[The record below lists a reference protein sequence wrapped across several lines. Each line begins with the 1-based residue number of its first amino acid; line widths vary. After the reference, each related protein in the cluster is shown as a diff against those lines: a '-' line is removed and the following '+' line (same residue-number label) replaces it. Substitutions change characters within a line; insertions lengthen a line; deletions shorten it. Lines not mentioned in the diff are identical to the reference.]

1 MGVSFLE
8 VEIRIMYAVVDVE
21 TTGGKYNEEGI
32 TEIAIYKFDGSEI
45 VDQFISL
52 VNPERPIQSFVVQ
65 LTGINENMLR
75 NAPKFYEV
83 AKRVVEITE
92 DCTLVAHNASFDYRM
107 LCTEF
112 NRLGFSYQKQTLCTV
127 ALAKKLIPEQ
137 ASYKLGKLVRSL
149 GIPLSDRHRAAG
161 DARATV
167 KLLKLLLDKDS
178 EKTIVKQVL
187 RTKEQDQVTR
197 KFLHLVEQVKPV
209 TGVYYLHNQQG
220 DVIYIGKSTNM
231 RKRVNQ
237 HFTGKSRKSLK
248 IQLETH
254 SVSTEETGNEL
265 IALLKEVDEIQLHK
279 PKHNRVHKNDSIR
292 FGLEEGVTS
301 TGYRFLRIAHAQDN
315 IRYVTTFKNLNNAR
329 KLLYFFAQ
337 KYTLCLKLVGL
348 ESPKKA
354 CSNEQINQCLG
365 ACVEQESVES
375 YNKRVKQC
383 VDRLSFQSPNMLL
396 IDKGRTHDERS
407 IILIKDNEYKGFGYV
422 NLNYQITNI
431 DMINTIIAPMK
442 NSRAARHIIQQFV
455 RKNKVKEIIH
465 LDEAP

>member
-1 MGVSFLE
+1 
-8 VEIRIMYAVVDVE
+8 MYAVVDVE

-32 TEIAIYKFDGSEI
+32 TEIAIFKYDGNKI

-52 VNPERPIQSFVVQ
+52 VNPERPIQPFVAN
-65 LTGINENMLR
+65 LTGINEKMLR

-83 AKRVVEITE
+83 AKRIVEITE

-112 NRLGFSYQKQTLCTV
+112 NRLGFTYERPTLCTV
-127 ALAKKLIPEQ
+127 SLSKKLIPEQ

-167 KLLKLLLDKDS
+167 KLLKLLLDKDT
-178 EKTIVKQVL
+178 EKKIVKEVL
-187 RTKEQDQVTR
+187 RTKEQDQVSR
-197 KFLHLVEQVKPV
+197 KFLHLVDQAKAV

-231 RKRVNQ
+231 RKRLNQ

-254 SVSTEETGNEL
+254 SVSTEETGSEL

-279 PKHNRVHKNDSIR
+279 PKHNRVHKNDRIR

-301 TGYRFLRIAHAQDN
+301 LGYRFLRIVHAQDG
-315 IRYVTTFKNLNNAR
+315 IPYVTTFKNLNNAR
-329 KLLYFFAQ
+329 KTLYFFAQ

-348 ESPKKA
+348 ESPKNA
-354 CSNEQINQCLG
+354 CSHEQINQCLG
-365 ACVEQESVES
+365 ACIEKETAEQ
-375 YNKRVKQC
+375 YNNRVQQC
-383 VDRLSFQSPNMLL
+383 IDRLSFQSPNMLL

-407 IILIKDNEYKGFGYV
+407 IVLIQDNEYKGFGFV
-422 NLNYQITNI
+422 SLNYQLTNM
-431 DMINTIIAPMK
+431 DMINTLITPMK

-455 RKNKVKEIIH
+455 RKNKVKEIVN
-465 LDEAP
+465 LDETP

>member
-1 MGVSFLE
+1 
-8 VEIRIMYAVVDVE
+8 MYAVVDVE
-21 TTGGKYNEEGI
+21 TTGGKFNEEGI
-32 TEIAIYKFDGSEI
+32 TEIAIYKFDGCEI

-52 VNPERPIQSFVVQ
+52 VNPERPIQPFVVQ

-112 NRLGFSYQKQTLCTV
+112 NRLGFTYQRQTLCTV

>member
-1 MGVSFLE
+1 
-8 VEIRIMYAVVDVE
+8 MYAVVDVE

-32 TEIAIYKFDGSEI
+32 TEVAIYKFDGNEI

-52 VNPERPIQSFVVQ
+52 INPERPIQPFVAN
-65 LTGINENMLR
+65 LTGINEKMLR
-75 NAPKFYEV
+75 NAPKFYEI
-83 AKRVVEITE
+83 AKRIVEITE

-112 NRLGFSYQKQTLCTV
+112 NRLGFRYQRQTLCTV

-167 KLLKLLLDKDS
+167 KLLKLLLDKDTK
-178 EKTIVKQVL
+178 KTIVKEVL
-187 RTKEQDQVTR
+187 RTKEQDQVKQ

-237 HFTGKSRKSLK
+237 HFTGKSRKALK

-279 PKHNRVHKNDSIR
+279 PKHNRVHKNDRIR
-292 FGLEEGVTS
+292 FGLESGVTS
-301 TGYRFLRIAHAQDN
+301 SGYQFLRIAHAQDD
-315 IRYVTTFKNLNNAR
+315 ISYVTTFKNLNNAR
-329 KLLYFFAQ
+329 ETLYFFAQ
-337 KYTLCLKLVGL
+337 KFTLCLKLVGL
-348 ESPKKA
+348 ESPKNA
-354 CSNEQINQCLG
+354 CSHEAINQCMG
-365 ACVEQESVES
+365 ACVEKETAKQ
-375 YNKRVKQC
+375 YNKRVQQC
-383 VDRLSFQSPNMLL
+383 IDRLSFQSPNMLL

-407 IILIKDNEYKGFGYV
+407 IILIQDNDYKGFGYV
-422 NLNYQITNI
+422 SLNYQITNI
-431 DMINTIIAPMK
+431 DMINTIITPMK

-465 LDEAP
+465 LDAAS

>member
-1 MGVSFLE
+1 
-8 VEIRIMYAVVDVE
+8 MYAVVDVE

-32 TEIAIYKFDGSEI
+32 TEIAIYKFDGNEI

-52 VNPERPIQSFVVQ
+52 INPERPIQPFVVN

-83 AKRVVEITE
+83 AKRVIEITE

-112 NRLGFSYQKQTLCTV
+112 NRLGFVYERPSLCTV

-137 ASYKLGKLVRSL
+137 ASYKLGRLVRAL

-167 KLLKLLLDKDS
+167 KLLKLLLDKDL
-178 EKTIVKQVL
+178 EKNILKQVL
-187 RTKEQDQVTR
+187 RTKEHDQVAR
-197 KFLHLVEQVKPV
+197 KFLHLVEQVKPA
-209 TGVYYLHNQQG
+209 TGVYYLHNQKG

-237 HFTGKSRKSLK
+237 HFTGKSRKALK

-254 SVSTEETGNEL
+254 SVSTEETGSEL

-279 PKHNRVHKNDSIR
+279 PKHNRMHKNDNIR
-292 FGLEEGVTS
+292 FGLEEGVTMS
-301 TGYRFLRIAHAQDN
+301 GYRFLRIAHAQDG
-315 IRYVTTFKNLNNAR
+315 IDYVTTFKNLNNAR
-329 KLLYFFAQ
+329 KTLYFFAQ

-348 ESPKKA
+348 ESPKEA
-354 CSNEQINQCLG
+354 CSHVEINQCME
-365 ACVEQESVES
+365 ACMDKEKTEQ
-375 YNKRVKQC
+375 YNERVQQC
-383 VDRLSFQSPNMLL
+383 INRLRFPSPNLL
-396 IDKGRTHDERS
+396 VIDKGRTHDERS
-407 IILIKDNEYKGFGYV
+407 VILIQDDQYKGFAFV
-422 NLNYQITNI
+422 SLNYQVTNV
-431 DMINTIIAPMK
+431 DMINTLITPMK
-442 NSRAARHIIQQFV
+442 NSRAARHIIQQFI
-455 RKNKVKEIIH
+455 RKNKVKEIIT
-465 LDEAP
+465 LDATP

>member
-1 MGVSFLE
+1 
-8 VEIRIMYAVVDVE
+8 MYAVVDVE

-32 TEIAIYKFDGSEI
+32 TEIAVFKYDGNKI

-52 VNPERPIQSFVVQ
+52 INPERPIQPFVSN
-65 LTGINENMLR
+65 LTGINEKMLR

-83 AKRVVEITE
+83 AKRIVEITE

-112 NRLGFSYQKQTLCTV
+112 NRLGFTYERPTLCTV
-127 ALAKKLIPEQ
+127 SLSKKLIPEQ

-167 KLLKLLLDKDS
+167 KLLKLLLDKDT
-178 EKTIVKQVL
+178 EKKIVKEVL
-187 RTKEQDQVTR
+187 RTKEQDQVSR
-197 KFLHLVEQVKPV
+197 KFLHLVDQAKAV

-231 RKRVNQ
+231 RKRLNQ
-237 HFTGKSRKSLK
+237 HFTGKSRKALK

-254 SVSTEETGNEL
+254 SVSTEETGSEL

-279 PKHNRVHKNDSIR
+279 PKHNRVHKNDRIR

-301 TGYRFLRIAHAQDN
+301 LGYRFLRIVHAQDG
-315 IRYVTTFKNLNNAR
+315 IPYVTTFKNLNNAR
-329 KLLYFFAQ
+329 KTLYFFAQ

-348 ESPKKA
+348 ESPKNA
-354 CSNEQINQCLG
+354 CSHEQINQCLG
-365 ACVEQESVES
+365 ACIQKETADQ
-375 YNKRVKQC
+375 YNNRVQQC
-383 VDRLSFQSPNMLL
+383 IDRLSFQSPNMLL

-407 IILIKDNEYKGFGYV
+407 IVLIQDNEYKGFGFV
-422 NLNYQITNI
+422 SLNYQLTNM
-431 DMINTIIAPMK
+431 DMINTLITPMK

-455 RKNKVKEIIH
+455 RKNKVKEIVN
-465 LDEAP
+465 LDETP

>member
-45 VDQFISL
+45 LDQFISL
-52 VNPERPIQSFVVQ
+52 VNPERPIQPFVVQ

-92 DCTLVAHNASFDYRM
+92 DCTLVAHNAIFDYRM

-112 NRLGFSYQKQTLCTV
+112 NRLGFTYQRQTLCTV

-187 RTKEQDQVTR
+187 RTKEQDQVTP

-301 TGYRFLRIAHAQDN
+301 TGYRFIRIAHAQDN

-354 CSNEQINQCLG
+354 CSHEQINQCLG

>member
-1 MGVSFLE
+1 
-8 VEIRIMYAVVDVE
+8 MYAVVDVE

-32 TEIAIYKFDGSEI
+32 TEIAVYKFDGNKI

-52 VNPERPIQSFVVQ
+52 VNPERPIQPFVAN
-65 LTGINENMLR
+65 LTGINEKMLR

-83 AKRVVEITE
+83 AKRIVEITE

-112 NRLGFSYQKQTLCTV
+112 NRLGFTYERPTLCTV
-127 ALAKKLIPEQ
+127 SLAKKLIPEQ

-167 KLLKLLLDKDS
+167 KLLKLLLDKDT
-178 EKTIVKQVL
+178 EKNIVKEVL
-187 RTKEQDQVTR
+187 RAKKQDQVTR
-197 KFLHLVEQVKPV
+197 KFLQLVEQAKPV

-231 RKRVNQ
+231 RKRLNQ
-237 HFTGKSRKSLK
+237 HFTGKSRKALK

-254 SVSTEETGNEL
+254 SVSTEETGSEL

-279 PKHNRVHKNDSIR
+279 PKHNRVHKNDRIR

-301 TGYRFLRIAHAQDN
+301 LGYRFLRIVHAQDG
-315 IRYVTTFKNLNNAR
+315 IPYVTTFKNLNNAR
-329 KLLYFFAQ
+329 KTLYFFAQ

-348 ESPKKA
+348 ESPKNA
-354 CSNEQINQCLG
+354 CSHEQINQCLG
-365 ACVEQESVES
+365 ACIEKETAEQ
-375 YNKRVKQC
+375 YNNRVQQC
-383 VDRLSFQSPNMLL
+383 IDRLSFQSPNMLL

-407 IILIKDNEYKGFGYV
+407 IVFIQDNEYKGFGFV
-422 NLNYQITNI
+422 SLNYQLTNM
-431 DMINTIIAPMK
+431 DMINTLITPMK

-455 RKNKVKEIIH
+455 RKNKVKEIVN
-465 LDEAP
+465 LDETP

>member
-1 MGVSFLE
+1 
-8 VEIRIMYAVVDVE
+8 MYAVVDVE

-32 TEIAIYKFDGSEI
+32 TEIAIFRFDGNTI

-52 VNPERPIQSFVVQ
+52 INPERPIQPFVAN

-83 AKRVVEITE
+83 AKRIVEITE

-112 NRLGFSYQKQTLCTV
+112 NRLGFNYERPSLCTV
-127 ALAKKLIPEQ
+127 ALSKQLIPEQ

-178 EKTIVKQVL
+178 SKTIVKKVL
-187 RTKEQDQVTR
+187 HTKAQNQVTR
-197 KFLHLVEQVKPV
+197 KFLNLVDQVKPV
-209 TGVYYLHNQQG
+209 TGVYYLHNQNG

-237 HFTGKSRKSLK
+237 HFTGKSRKALK

-254 SVSTEETGNEL
+254 SISTEETGSEL
-265 IALLKEVDEIQLHK
+265 IALLKEVDEIRLHK
-279 PKHNRVHKNDSIR
+279 PKHNRIHKNDRIR

-301 TGYRFLRIAHAQDN
+301 SGYRFLRISHAQDG
-315 IRYVTTFKNLNNAR
+315 IYYLTTFKNLNNAR
-329 KLLYFFAQ
+329 KTLYFFSQ
-337 KYTLCLKLVGL
+337 KHTLCLKLVGL
-348 ESPKKA
+348 ESPKKE
-354 CSNEQINQCLG
+354 CSNVEHNKCLG
-365 ACVEQESVES
+365 ACLEKEAAVE
-375 YNKRVKQC
+375 YNQRVQQC
-383 VDRLSFQSPNMLL
+383 INQLSFPKPNLL
-396 IDKGRTHDERS
+396 VIDKGRTHDERS
-407 IILIKDNEYKGFGYV
+407 IILIQDNQYKGFAYV
-422 NLNYQITNI
+422 SLNYQITNI
-431 DMINTIIAPMK
+431 ETIKTLITPLK
-442 NSRAARHIIQQFV
+442 DSRAARHLIQQFI
-455 RKNKVKEIIH
+455 RKNKIKEIIPI
-465 LDEAP
+465 DAAS

>member
-52 VNPERPIQSFVVQ
+52 VNPERPIQPFVVQ

-92 DCTLVAHNASFDYRM
+92 DCTLVAHNAIFDYRM

-112 NRLGFSYQKQTLCTV
+112 NRLGFTYQRQTLCTV

-301 TGYRFLRIAHAQDN
+301 TGYRFIRIAHAQDN

-337 KYTLCLKLVGL
+337 KHTLCLKLVGL

-354 CSNEQINQCLG
+354 CSHEQINQCLG
-365 ACVEQESVES
+365 ACVEQEAVES
-375 YNKRVKQC
+375 YNKRVQQC

>member
-1 MGVSFLE
+1 
-8 VEIRIMYAVVDVE
+8 MYAVVDVE

-32 TEIAIYKFDGSEI
+32 TEIAIFRFDGNTI

-52 VNPERPIQSFVVQ
+52 INPERPIQPFVAN

-83 AKRVVEITE
+83 AKRIVEITE

-112 NRLGFSYQKQTLCTV
+112 NRLGFNYERPSLCTV
-127 ALAKKLIPEQ
+127 ALSKQLIPEQ

-178 EKTIVKQVL
+178 SKTIVKKVL
-187 RTKEQDQVTR
+187 HTKAQNQVTR
-197 KFLHLVEQVKPV
+197 KFLNLVDQVKPV
-209 TGVYYLHNQQG
+209 TGVYYLHNQNG

-237 HFTGKSRKSLK
+237 HFTGKSRKALK

-254 SVSTEETGNEL
+254 SISTEETGSEL
-265 IALLKEVDEIQLHK
+265 IALLKEVDEIRLHK
-279 PKHNRVHKNDSIR
+279 PKHNRIHKNDRIR

-301 TGYRFLRIAHAQDN
+301 SGYRFLRISHAQDG
-315 IRYVTTFKNLNNAR
+315 IYYLTTFKNLNNAR
-329 KLLYFFAQ
+329 KTLYFFSQ
-337 KYTLCLKLVGL
+337 KHTLCLKLVGL
-348 ESPKKA
+348 ESPKKE
-354 CSNEQINQCLG
+354 CSNVEHNKCLG
-365 ACVEQESVES
+365 ACLEKEAAVE
-375 YNKRVKQC
+375 YNQRVQQC
-383 VDRLSFQSPNMLL
+383 IDHLSFPKPNLL
-396 IDKGRTHDERS
+396 VIDKGRTHDERS
-407 IILIKDNEYKGFGYV
+407 IILIQDNQYKGFAYV
-422 NLNYQITNI
+422 SLNYQITNI
-431 DMINTIIAPMK
+431 ETIKTLITPLK
-442 NSRAARHIIQQFV
+442 DSRAARHLIQQFI
-455 RKNKVKEIIH
+455 RKNKIKEIIPI
-465 LDEAP
+465 DAAS